1 MRRVKSRGHGPWLI
15 DMAKYGDHP
24 PLPQRLEALLMED
37 VHTVF
42 IKADCPPRVKR
53 GTIGQLKLVEVEGA
67 DDGQWDTLRME
78 SLQEELV
85 GMIDEHRHRSDCF
98 LEIDRKGCQVLQ
110 LGDLRISCAW
120 PPFADAREITIVRPV
135 AKLSL
140 GEYELDQRLIDRLA
154 DHHRG
159 VFICGRPGSGKTTL
173 AQAIA
178 EYLDTEIGAMVKT
191 MEAPRD
197 LQLADRITQYAP
209 LEGDL
214 EKTAEIIF
222 LVRPDFVI
230 FDEVRRARDFEIFA
244 DVRLAGVGLLGVTH
258 ANSALEAIQRLI
270 GKVELGLVS
279 QVLDTIIHVEAGKI
293 EQVMELR
300 MTVKPPTG
308 MQEELARPVIEVVE
322 FPSGKITHEMFAF
335 GSEIAVV
342 PVEGRETGGALSPLK
357 TLARDQLVQI
367 IRQWVGVECQ
377 VQFKGESSATIY
389 APQNMIPT
397 LIGKGGENVRQ
408 LQDEL
413 GGMHLNI
420 ESFDEMPESLGA
432 SSNPN
437 WRETS
442 DRRSRDGKAWE
453 QNGRGNNPRKS
464 KGKKNRR

>member
-1 MRRVKSRGHGPWLI
+1 M
-15 DMAKYGDHP
+15 D
-24 PLPQRLEALLMED
+24 D

-42 IKADCPPRVKR
+42 LKADCPARVKR
-53 GTIGQLKLVEVEGA
+53 GDIGSLRLVEVDE
-67 DDGQWDTLRME
+67 DTTQWDTLRLE
-78 SLQEELV
+78 QLEEDVVALV
-85 GMIDEHRHRSDCF
+85 EEHRYRSDCF
-98 LEIDRKGCQVLQ
+98 LEIDRKGCRVVQ
-110 LGDLRISCAW
+110 LGDLRITSAW
-120 PPFADAREITIVRPV
+120 PPFSDAREITVVRPV

-140 GEYELDQRLIDRLA
+140 GDYDLDERLVERLRN
-154 DHHRG
+154 HHRG

-178 EYLDTEIGAMVKT
+178 EYLDTDVGALVKT

-279 QVLDTIIHVEAGKI
+279 QVLDTILHVESGKI
-293 EQVMELR
+293 QQVLELR
-300 MTVKPPTG
+300 MTVKAPTG

-322 FPSGKITHEMFAF
+322 FPSGKLTHEMFAF

-342 PVEGRETGGALSPLK
+342 PLEGRSTNDLSPVK
-357 TLARDQLVQI
+357 AMAKDHI
-367 IRQWVGVECQ
+367 ISTVRQWVGVECQ
-377 VQFKGESSATIY
+377 VRFTSNASAVIY
-389 APQNMIPT
+389 APSNMIST
-397 LIGKGGENVRQ
+397 LVGRGGESVKQ
-408 LQDEL
+408 LQNEL
-413 GGMHLNI
+413 GGLRLSI
-420 ESFDEMPESLGA
+420 ESFEDMPEGMEQ
-432 SSNPN
+432 PN
-437 WRETS
+437 RFWNDKQR
-442 DRRSRDGKAWE
+442 G
-453 QNGRGNNPRKS
+453 NGRDHQRKRR
-464 KGKKNRR
+464 GQNKKKSRR

>member
-1 MRRVKSRGHGPWLI
+1 M
-15 DMAKYGDHP
+15 D
-24 PLPQRLEALLMED
+24 D

-42 IKADCPPRVKR
+42 LKADCPPRVKR
-53 GTIGQLKLVEVEGA
+53 GAIGSLKLVELE
-67 DDGQWDTLRME
+67 QSTTSWDTLQIE
-78 SLQEELV
+78 QAEEDLMAIV
-85 GMIDEHRHRSDCF
+85 EEHRHRSDCF
-98 LEIDRKGCQVLQ
+98 LEIDRKGCRVLQ
-110 LGDLRISCAW
+110 LGDLRITSAW
-120 PPFADAREITIVRPV
+120 PPFSDAREITIVRPV

-140 GEYELDQRLIDRLA
+140 GDYDLDERLIERLRN
-154 DHHRG
+154 HHRG

-178 EYLDTEIGAMVKT
+178 EYLDTDVGAMVKT

-279 QVLDTIIHVEAGKI
+279 QVLDTILHVESGKI
-293 EQVMELR
+293 QQVLELR

-322 FPSGKITHEMFAF
+322 FPSGKLTHEMFAF

-342 PVEGRETGGALSPLK
+342 PLEGRTSTDLSPIK
-357 TLARDQLVQI
+357 SMAKQRIVETV
-367 IRQWVGVECQ
+367 RQWVGVDCQ
-377 VQFKGESSATIY
+377 VRFSSESSAVIY
-389 APQNMIPT
+389 APANMIST
-397 LIGKGGENVRQ
+397 LVGRGGENVKQ
-408 LQDEL
+408 LQNEL
-413 GGMHLNI
+413 GGMRLSI
-420 ESFDEMPESLGA
+420 ESFNDMPEGMEQ
-432 SSNPN
+432 PN
-437 WRETS
+437 SFWQ
-442 DRRSRDGKAWE
+442 DKRRKGNAWE
-453 QNGRGNNPRKS
+453 NPRR
-464 KGKKNRR
+464 KGKSARRQQRKK

>member
-1 MRRVKSRGHGPWLI
+1 
-15 DMAKYGDHP
+15 MAKYGDHP
-24 PLPQRLEALLMED
+24 PLPQRLEELLMED

-53 GTIGQLKLVEVEGA
+53 GSIGQLRLVDVEEA

-85 GMIDEHRHRSDCF
+85 GLVDEHRHRSDCF
-98 LEIDRKGCQVLQ
+98 LEIDRKGCQVIQ

-140 GEYELDQRLIDRLA
+140 GDYELDQRLIDRLA

-178 EYLDTEIGAMVKT
+178 EYLDTDVGAMVKT

-279 QVLDTIIHVEAGKI
+279 QVLDTIIHVEAGQI

-342 PVEGRETGGALSPLK
+342 PVEGRTQGTLSPMK
-357 TLARDQLVQI
+357 TLARDQLVHI
-367 IRQWVGVECQ
+367 IQQWVGVQCQ
-377 VQFKGESSATIY
+377 VQFKGEGSATIY
-389 APQNMIPT
+389 APQNMIST

-413 GGMHLNI
+413 GGMQLNI

-432 SSNPN
+432 PVNPH
-437 WRETS
+437 WRDVS
-442 DRRSRDGKAWE
+442 DRRSKGSRAWE
-453 QNGRGNNPRKS
+453 HNARGTKPRKN

>member
-1 MRRVKSRGHGPWLI
+1 
-15 DMAKYGDHP
+15 MATFSSHP
-24 PLPQRLEALLMED
+24 DLPEILENLLEDD
-37 VHTVF
+37 VHTLF
-42 IKADCPPRVKR
+42 LKADCPPRTKA
-53 GTIGQLKLVEVEGA
+53 GGIGDLRLADVEGA
-67 DDGQWDTLRME
+67 DDGGWDTLRLE
-78 SLQEELV
+78 SLQEEILNLV
-85 GMIDEHRHRSDCF
+85 EENRDRSDCF
-98 LEIDRKGCQVLQ
+98 LEIDRKGCQVIQ

-140 GEYELDQRLIDRLA
+140 DDYEIDPKLISRLS

-178 EYLDTEIGAMVKT
+178 EYLDEGVGAMVKT

-197 LQLADRITQYAP
+197 LQLANRITQYAP

-244 DVRLAGVGLLGVTH
+244 DVRLTGVGLLGVTH

-279 QVLDTIIHVEAGKI
+279 QVLDTILHVEAGQI
-293 EQVMELR
+293 QQVLELR
-300 MTVKPPTG
+300 MTVKPPSG

-342 PVEGRETGGALSPLK
+342 PVDGINSSTGISPVAA
-357 TLARDQLVQI
+357 LARDQLVRK
-367 IRQWVGVECQ
+367 IRDWVGVQCG
-377 VQFKGESSATIY
+377 VKITGSNSAEIY
-389 APQNMIPT
+389 APKGMVAT
-397 LIGKGGENVRQ
+397 LIGKGGENIKD
-408 LQDEL
+408 LQEEL
-413 GGMHLNI
+413 GGMKLSVQ
-420 ESFDEMPESLGA
+420 SFAEMPPDVHVPVEDHYETLERRARES
-432 SSNPN
+432 
-437 WRETS
+437 R
-442 DRRSRDGKAWE
+442 AWE
-453 QNGRGNNPRKS
+453 YSKKGRKS
-464 KGKKNRR
+464 KKRRR

>member
-1 MRRVKSRGHGPWLI
+1 
-15 DMAKYGDHP
+15 MAKFGDHP
-24 PLPQRLEALLMED
+24 PLPQRLEELLQED

-53 GTIGQLKLVEVEGA
+53 GSIGQLRLVDVEEA

-85 GMIDEHRHRSDCF
+85 GLVDEHRHRSDCF
-98 LEIDRKGCQVLQ
+98 LEIDRKGCQVIQ

-140 GEYELDQRLIDRLA
+140 GDYELDQRLIDRLA

-178 EYLDTEIGAMVKT
+178 EYLDTEVGAMVKT

-230 FDEVRRARDFEIFA
+230 FDEVRRARDFEIFS

-279 QVLDTIIHVEAGKI
+279 QVLDTIIHVEAGQI

-342 PVEGRETGGALSPLK
+342 PVEGRTQGALSPMK
-357 TLARDQLVQI
+357 TLARDQLVHI
-367 IRQWVGVECQ
+367 IQQWVGVQCQ
-377 VQFKGESSATIY
+377 VQFKGEGSATIY
-389 APQNMIPT
+389 APQNMIST

-413 GGMHLNI
+413 GGMQLNI

-432 SSNPN
+432 PANPH
-437 WRETS
+437 WRDVS
-442 DRRSRDGKAWE
+442 DRRSKGSRAWE
-453 QNGRGNNPRKS
+453 HNARGTKPRKN

>member
-1 MRRVKSRGHGPWLI
+1 
-15 DMAKYGDHP
+15 MATHGDHP
-24 PLPQRLEALLMED
+24 ALPDHLESLLMDD

-42 IKADCPPRVKR
+42 LKADCPPRVKR
-53 GTIGQLKLVEVEGA
+53 GAIGSLKLVELE
-67 DDGQWDTLRME
+67 QSTTSWDTLQIE
-78 SLQEELV
+78 QAEEDLMAIV
-85 GMIDEHRHRSDCF
+85 EEHRHRSDCF
-98 LEIDRKGCQVLQ
+98 LEIDRKGCRVLQ
-110 LGDLRISCAW
+110 LGDLRITSAW
-120 PPFADAREITIVRPV
+120 PPFSDAREITIVRPV

-140 GEYELDQRLIDRLA
+140 GDYDLDERLIERLRN
-154 DHHRG
+154 HHRG

-178 EYLDTEIGAMVKT
+178 EYLDTDVGAMVKT

-279 QVLDTIIHVEAGKI
+279 QVLDTILHVESGKI
-293 EQVMELR
+293 QQVLELR

-322 FPSGKITHEMFAF
+322 FPSGKLTHEMFAF

-342 PVEGRETGGALSPLK
+342 PLEGRTSTDLSPIK
-357 TLARDQLVQI
+357 SMAKQRIVETV
-367 IRQWVGVECQ
+367 RQWVGVDCQ
-377 VQFKGESSATIY
+377 VRFSSESSAVIY
-389 APQNMIPT
+389 APANMIST
-397 LIGKGGENVRQ
+397 LVGRGGENVKQ
-408 LQDEL
+408 LQNEL
-413 GGMHLNI
+413 GGMRLSI
-420 ESFDEMPESLGA
+420 ESFNDMPEGMEQ
-432 SSNPN
+432 PN
-437 WRETS
+437 SFWQ
-442 DRRSRDGKAWE
+442 DKRRKGNAWE
-453 QNGRGNNPRKS
+453 NPRR
-464 KGKKNRR
+464 KGKSARRQQRKK

>member
-1 MRRVKSRGHGPWLI
+1 
-15 DMAKYGDHP
+15 MAKHGDHP
-24 PLPQRLEALLMED
+24 ELPSLIEVLLMED

-42 IKADCPPRVKR
+42 LKADCPPRVKR
-53 GTIGQLKLVEVEGA
+53 GKIGELKLVETED
-67 DDGQWDTLRME
+67 DDGKWDNLRLE

-85 GMIDEHRHRSDCF
+85 DLANENKHRSDCF
-98 LEIDRKGCQVLQ
+98 LEIDRQGCQVIQ
-110 LGDLRISCAW
+110 LGDLRIACAW

-140 GEYELDQRLIDRLA
+140 SDYELDKRLIERLSN
-154 DHHRG
+154 HHRG
-159 VFICGRPGSGKTTL
+159 IFICGRPGSGKTTL

-178 EYLDTEIGAMVKT
+178 EYLDEDLGTMVKT

-279 QVLDTIIHVEAGKI
+279 QVLDTILHVESGKI
-293 EQVMELR
+293 QQVLELR

-342 PVEGRETGGALSPLK
+342 PVEGVKQNISPIRALAKDALTRTIRE
-357 TLARDQLVQI
+357 
-367 IRQWVGVECQ
+367 WVGVESQ
-377 VQFKGESSATIY
+377 VHFTSDSAANIY
-389 APQNMIPT
+389 VSDNMIST
-397 LIGKGGENVRQ
+397 IVGKGGSNIRQ
-408 LQDEL
+408 IQDEL
-413 GGMHLNI
+413 GGISL
-420 ESFDEMPESLGA
+420 SVKTFDEMPESLERP
-432 SSNPN
+432 NPY
-437 WRETS
+437 WEDVQ
-442 DRRSRDGKAWE
+442 DRRSRASRAWE
-453 QNGRGNNPRKS
+453 HSGKSQRRKARKGRR
-464 KGKKNRR
+464 

>member
-1 MRRVKSRGHGPWLI
+1 MATFSSHPDLPEILENLI
-15 DMAKYGDHP
+15 ED
-24 PLPQRLEALLMED
+24 D
-37 VHTVF
+37 VHTLF
-42 IKADCPPRVKR
+42 LKADCPPRTKA
-53 GTIGQLKLVEVEGA
+53 GGIGNLRLADVEGA
-67 DDGQWDTLRME
+67 DDGSWDTLRLE
-78 SLQEELV
+78 SLQEEILNLV
-85 GMIDEHRHRSDCF
+85 EENRDRSDCF
-98 LEIDRKGCQVLQ
+98 LEIDRKGCQVIQ

-140 GEYELDQRLIDRLA
+140 SDYEIDPKLISRLS

-178 EYLDTEIGAMVKT
+178 EYLDEDVGAMVKT

-197 LQLADRITQYAP
+197 LQLANRITQYAP

-279 QVLDTIIHVEAGKI
+279 QVLDTILHVEAGQI
-293 EQVMELR
+293 QQVLELR

-342 PVEGRETGGALSPLK
+342 PVDGVSSGKGISPVAA
-357 TLARDQLVQI
+357 LARDQLVEK
-367 IRQWVGVECQ
+367 IRQWVGVQCG
-377 VQFKGESSATIY
+377 VKITGTNSAEIY
-389 APQNMIPT
+389 APKGMVAT
-397 LIGKGGENVRQ
+397 LIGKGGENIRD

-413 GGMHLNI
+413 GGMKLSVA
-420 ESFDEMPESLGA
+420 SFSEMPNDVHVANEDPYETLERRAKES
-432 SSNPN
+432 
-437 WRETS
+437 
-442 DRRSRDGKAWE
+442 KAWE
-453 QNGRGNNPRKS
+453 HSKKGRKS
-464 KGKKNRR
+464 KKRRR

>member
-1 MRRVKSRGHGPWLI
+1 
-15 DMAKYGDHP
+15 MAKHGDHP
-24 PLPQRLEALLMED
+24 ELPSLIEALLMED

-42 IKADCPPRVKR
+42 LKADCPPRVKR
-53 GTIGQLKLVEVEGA
+53 GKIGELKLVETED
-67 DDGQWDTLRME
+67 DDGKWDNLRLE

-85 GMIDEHRHRSDCF
+85 DLANENKHRSDCF
-98 LEIDRKGCQVLQ
+98 LEIDRQGCQVIQ
-110 LGDLRISCAW
+110 LGDLRIACAW

-140 GEYELDQRLIDRLA
+140 SDYELDKRLIERLSN
-154 DHHRG
+154 HHRG
-159 VFICGRPGSGKTTL
+159 IFICGRPGSGKTTL

-178 EYLDTEIGAMVKT
+178 EYLDEDLGTMVKT

-279 QVLDTIIHVEAGKI
+279 QVLDTILHVESGKI
-293 EQVMELR
+293 QQVLELR

-342 PVEGRETGGALSPLK
+342 PVEGVKQNISPIRALAKDALTRTIRE
-357 TLARDQLVQI
+357 
-367 IRQWVGVECQ
+367 WVGVESQ
-377 VQFKGESSATIY
+377 VHFTSDSAANIYVSDNMVSTIV
-389 APQNMIPT
+389 
-397 LIGKGGENVRQ
+397 GKGGSNIRQ
-408 LQDEL
+408 IQDEL
-413 GGMHLNI
+413 GGISL
-420 ESFDEMPESLGA
+420 SVKTFDEMPESLERP
-432 SSNPN
+432 NPY
-437 WRETS
+437 WEDVQ
-442 DRRSRDGKAWE
+442 DRRSRASRAWE
-453 QNGRGNNPRKS
+453 HSGKSQRRKARKGRR
-464 KGKKNRR
+464 

>member
-1 MRRVKSRGHGPWLI
+1 
-15 DMAKYGDHP
+15 
-24 PLPQRLEALLMED
+24 MED

-42 IKADCPPRVKR
+42 LKADCPPRVKR
-53 GTIGQLKLVEVEGA
+53 GAIGSLRLVEVEESTTT
-67 DDGQWDTLRME
+67 WDTLQLE
-78 SLQEELV
+78 QAEEDLMAIV
-85 GMIDEHRHRSDCF
+85 EEHRHRSDCF
-98 LEIDRKGCQVLQ
+98 LEIDRKGCRVLQ
-110 LGDLRISCAW
+110 LGDLRITSAW
-120 PPFADAREITIVRPV
+120 PPFSDAREITIVRPV

-140 GEYELDQRLIDRLA
+140 GDYDLDERLIERLRN
-154 DHHRG
+154 HHRG

-178 EYLDTEIGAMVKT
+178 EYLDTDVGALVKT

-197 LQLADRITQYAP
+197 LQLATRITQYAP

-279 QVLDTIIHVEAGKI
+279 QVLDTILHVESGKI
-293 EQVMELR
+293 QQVLELR

-322 FPSGKITHEMFAF
+322 FPSGKLTHEMFAF

-342 PVEGRETGGALSPLK
+342 PLEGRTSADLSPIK
-357 TLARDQLVQI
+357 AMAKERIVETV
-367 IRQWVGVECQ
+367 RQWVGVDCQ
-377 VQFKGESSATIY
+377 VRFSSDSSAVIY
-389 APQNMIPT
+389 APANMIST
-397 LIGKGGENVRQ
+397 LVGRGGENVKQ
-408 LQDEL
+408 LQNEL
-413 GGMHLNI
+413 GGMRLSI
-420 ESFDEMPESLGA
+420 ESFNDMPEGMEQ
-432 SSNPN
+432 PN
-437 WRETS
+437 AFWQ
-442 DRRSRDGKAWE
+442 DKRRKGNAWE
-453 QNGRGNNPRKS
+453 NPRR
-464 KGKKNRR
+464 KGKSARRQQRKR

>member
-1 MRRVKSRGHGPWLI
+1 
-15 DMAKYGDHP
+15 MAKHGDHP
-24 PLPQRLEALLMED
+24 ELPSLIEVLLMED

-42 IKADCPPRVKR
+42 LKADCPPRVKR
-53 GTIGQLKLVEVEGA
+53 GKIGELKLVETED
-67 DDGQWDTLRME
+67 DDGKWDNLRLE

-85 GMIDEHRHRSDCF
+85 DLANENKHRSDCF
-98 LEIDRKGCQVLQ
+98 LEIDRQGCQVIQ
-110 LGDLRISCAW
+110 LGDLRIACTW

-140 GEYELDQRLIDRLA
+140 SDYELDKRLIERLSN
-154 DHHRG
+154 HHRG
-159 VFICGRPGSGKTTL
+159 IFICGRPGSGKTTL

-178 EYLDTEIGAMVKT
+178 EYLDEDLGTMVKT

-279 QVLDTIIHVEAGKI
+279 QVLDTILHVESGKI
-293 EQVMELR
+293 QQVLELR

-342 PVEGRETGGALSPLK
+342 PVEGVKQNISPIRALAKDALTRTIRE
-357 TLARDQLVQI
+357 
-367 IRQWVGVECQ
+367 WVGVESQ
-377 VQFKGESSATIY
+377 VHFTSDSAANIY
-389 APQNMIPT
+389 VSDNMIST
-397 LIGKGGENVRQ
+397 IVGKGGSNIRQ
-408 LQDEL
+408 IQDEL
-413 GGMHLNI
+413 GGISL
-420 ESFDEMPESLGA
+420 SVKTFDEMPESLERP
-432 SSNPN
+432 NPY
-437 WRETS
+437 WEDVQ
-442 DRRSRDGKAWE
+442 DRRSRASRAWE
-453 QNGRGNNPRKS
+453 HSGKSQRRKARKGRR
-464 KGKKNRR
+464 

>member
-1 MRRVKSRGHGPWLI
+1 
-15 DMAKYGDHP
+15 MAKYGDHP
-24 PLPQRLEALLMED
+24 TLPKRLEDLLLDD

-53 GTIGQLKLVEVEGA
+53 GSIGQLKLVEIEDA
-67 DDGQWDTLRME
+67 DDGNWDTLRME

-85 GMIDEHRHRSDCF
+85 DLVEQNRGRSDCF
-98 LEIDRKGCQVLQ
+98 LEIDRKGCQVIQ

-140 GEYELDQRLIDRLA
+140 DEYELDQRLIDRLA

-178 EYLDTEIGAMVKT
+178 EYLDTDVGAMVKT

-279 QVLDTIIHVEAGKI
+279 QVLDTIIHVEAGQI

-342 PVEGRETGGALSPLK
+342 PVEGRKVGALSPMK
-357 TLARDQLVQI
+357 PLARDQLVHI
-367 IRQWVGVECQ
+367 IQQWVGVECR
-377 VQFKGESSATIY
+377 VQCKGESSATVY
-389 APQNMIPT
+389 APQNMIST

-413 GGMHLNI
+413 GGMQLNI
-420 ESFDEMPESLGA
+420 ESFEDMPESMGA
-432 SSNPN
+432 PSNPH
-437 WRETS
+437 WRDVS
-442 DRRSRDGKAWE
+442 DRRSKGSRAWE
-453 QNGRGNNPRKS
+453 HNARGTKPRKN
-464 KGKKNRR
+464 KAKKNRR

>member
-1 MRRVKSRGHGPWLI
+1 
-15 DMAKYGDHP
+15 
-24 PLPQRLEALLMED
+24 MED

-42 IKADCPPRVKR
+42 LKADCPPRVKR
-53 GTIGQLKLVEVEGA
+53 GAIGSLRLVEVEESTTT
-67 DDGQWDTLRME
+67 WDTLQLE
-78 SLQEELV
+78 QAEEDLMAIV
-85 GMIDEHRHRSDCF
+85 EEHRHRSDCF
-98 LEIDRKGCQVLQ
+98 LEIDRKGCRVLQ
-110 LGDLRISCAW
+110 LGDLRITSAW
-120 PPFADAREITIVRPV
+120 PPFSDAREITIVRPV

-140 GEYELDQRLIDRLA
+140 GDYDLDERLIERLRN
-154 DHHRG
+154 HHRG

-178 EYLDTEIGAMVKT
+178 EYLDTDVGALVKT

-197 LQLADRITQYAP
+197 LQLASRITQYAP

-279 QVLDTIIHVEAGKI
+279 QVLDTILHVESGKI
-293 EQVMELR
+293 QQVLELR

-322 FPSGKITHEMFAF
+322 FPSGKLTHEMFAF

-342 PVEGRETGGALSPLK
+342 PLEGRTSADLSPIK
-357 TLARDQLVQI
+357 AMAKERIVETV
-367 IRQWVGVECQ
+367 RQWVGVDCQ
-377 VQFKGESSATIY
+377 VRFSSDSSAVIY
-389 APQNMIPT
+389 APANMIST
-397 LIGKGGENVRQ
+397 LVGRGGENVKQ
-408 LQDEL
+408 LQNEL
-413 GGMHLNI
+413 GGMRLSI
-420 ESFDEMPESLGA
+420 ESFNDMPEGMEQ
-432 SSNPN
+432 PN
-437 WRETS
+437 AFWQ
-442 DRRSRDGKAWE
+442 DKRRKGNAWE
-453 QNGRGNNPRKS
+453 NPRR
-464 KGKKNRR
+464 KGKSARRQQRKR

>member
-1 MRRVKSRGHGPWLI
+1 
-15 DMAKYGDHP
+15 MAKYGDHP
-24 PLPQRLEALLMED
+24 PLPQRLEELLMED

-53 GTIGQLKLVEVEGA
+53 GSIGQLRLVDVEEA

-85 GMIDEHRHRSDCF
+85 GLVDEHRHRSDCF
-98 LEIDRKGCQVLQ
+98 LEIDRKGCQVIQ

-140 GEYELDQRLIDRLA
+140 GDYELDQRLVDRLA

-178 EYLDTEIGAMVKT
+178 EYLDTDVGAMVKT

-209 LEGDL
+209 LDGDL

-279 QVLDTIIHVEAGKI
+279 QVLDTIIHVEAGRI

-342 PVEGRETGGALSPLK
+342 PVEGRTQGALSPMK
-357 TLARDQLVQI
+357 TLARDQLVHI
-367 IRQWVGVECQ
+367 IQQWVGVQCQ
-377 VQFKGESSATIY
+377 VQFKGEGSATIY
-389 APQNMIPT
+389 APQNMIST

-413 GGMHLNI
+413 GGMQLNI

-432 SSNPN
+432 PANPH
-437 WRETS
+437 WRDVS
-442 DRRSRDGKAWE
+442 DRRSKGSRAWE
-453 QNGRGNNPRKS
+453 HNARGTKPRKN

>member
-1 MRRVKSRGHGPWLI
+1 
-15 DMAKYGDHP
+15 MAKYGDHP
-24 PLPQRLEALLMED
+24 TLPTRLEDLLLDD

-53 GTIGQLKLVEVEGA
+53 GSIGQLKLVEIEDA
-67 DDGQWDTLRME
+67 DDGNWDTLRME

-85 GMIDEHRHRSDCF
+85 DLVAQNRGRSDCF
-98 LEIDRKGCQVLQ
+98 LEIDRKGCQVIQ

-140 GEYELDQRLIDRLA
+140 DDYELDQRLIDRLA

-159 VFICGRPGSGKTTL
+159 DFICGRPGSGKTTL

-178 EYLDTEIGAMVKT
+178 EYLDTDVGAMVKT

-279 QVLDTIIHVEAGKI
+279 QVLDTIIHVEAGQI

-342 PVEGRETGGALSPLK
+342 PVEGRKAGALSPMK
-357 TLARDQLVQI
+357 TLARDQLVHI
-367 IRQWVGVECQ
+367 IQQWVGVECS
-377 VQFKGESSATIY
+377 VQFKGESSATVY
-389 APQNMIPT
+389 APQNMIST

-413 GGMHLNI
+413 GGMQLNI
-420 ESFDEMPESLGA
+420 ESFEDMPESMGA
-432 SSNPN
+432 PSNPH
-437 WRETS
+437 WRDVS
-442 DRRSRDGKAWE
+442 DRRSKGGRAWE
-453 QNGRGNNPRKS
+453 HNARGTKPRKN

>member
-1 MRRVKSRGHGPWLI
+1 
-15 DMAKYGDHP
+15 
-24 PLPQRLEALLMED
+24 MED

-42 IKADCPPRVKR
+42 LKADCPPRVKR
-53 GTIGQLKLVEVEGA
+53 GAIGSLRLVEVEESTTT
-67 DDGQWDTLRME
+67 WDTLQLE
-78 SLQEELV
+78 QAEEDLV
-85 GMIDEHRHRSDCF
+85 AIVEENRHRSDCF
-98 LEIDRKGCQVLQ
+98 LEIDRKGCRVLQ
-110 LGDLRISCAW
+110 LGDLRITSAW
-120 PPFADAREITIVRPV
+120 PPFSDAREITIVRPV

-140 GEYELDQRLIDRLA
+140 GDYDLDERLIDRLRN
-154 DHHRG
+154 HHRG

-178 EYLDTEIGAMVKT
+178 EYLDTEVGALVKT

-279 QVLDTIIHVEAGKI
+279 QVLDTILHVESGKI
-293 EQVMELR
+293 QQVLELR

-322 FPSGKITHEMFAF
+322 FPSGKLTHEMFAF

-342 PVEGRETGGALSPLK
+342 PLEGRKSNDLSPIK
-357 TLARDQLVQI
+357 AMAKERIVETV
-367 IRQWVGVECQ
+367 RQWVGVDCQ
-377 VQFKGESSATIY
+377 VRFSSDSSAVIY
-389 APQNMIPT
+389 APANMIST
-397 LIGKGGENVRQ
+397 LVGRGGENVKQ
-408 LQDEL
+408 LQNEL
-413 GGMHLNI
+413 GGMRLSI
-420 ESFDEMPESLGA
+420 ESFKDMPEGMEQ
-432 SSNPN
+432 PN
-437 WRETS
+437 GFWQ
-442 DRRSRDGKAWE
+442 DKRRKGNAWE
-453 QNGRGNNPRKS
+453 NPRR
-464 KGKKNRR
+464 KGKSARRQQRKK

>member
-1 MRRVKSRGHGPWLI
+1 
-15 DMAKYGDHP
+15 MAKHGDHP
-24 PLPQRLEALLMED
+24 ELPSLIEALLMED

-42 IKADCPPRVKR
+42 LKADCPPRVKR
-53 GTIGQLKLVEVEGA
+53 GKIGELKLVEIEKN
-67 DDGQWDTLRME
+67 DGKWDNLRLE

-85 GMIDEHRHRSDCF
+85 DLANENKHRSDCF
-98 LEIDRKGCQVLQ
+98 LEIDRQGCQVIQ
-110 LGDLRISCAW
+110 LGDLRIACAW

-140 GEYELDQRLIDRLA
+140 GDYELDKRLIERLSN
-154 DHHRG
+154 HHRG
-159 VFICGRPGSGKTTL
+159 IFICGRPGSGKTTL

-178 EYLDTEIGAMVKT
+178 EYLDEDLGTMVKT

-279 QVLDTIIHVEAGKI
+279 QVLDTILHVESGKI
-293 EQVMELR
+293 QQVLELR

-342 PVEGRETGGALSPLK
+342 PIEGVKQNISPIRALAKDALTRTIRE
-357 TLARDQLVQI
+357 
-367 IRQWVGVECQ
+367 WVGVESQ
-377 VQFKGESSATIY
+377 VHFTSDSAANIYVSDNMVSTIV
-389 APQNMIPT
+389 
-397 LIGKGGENVRQ
+397 GKGGTNIRQ
-408 LQDEL
+408 IQDEL
-413 GGMHLNI
+413 GGISL
-420 ESFDEMPESLGA
+420 SVKTFDEMPESLERP
-432 SSNPN
+432 NPY
-437 WRETS
+437 WEDVQ
-442 DRRSRDGKAWE
+442 DRRSRASRAWE
-453 QNGRGNNPRKS
+453 NSGKSQRRKARKGRR
-464 KGKKNRR
+464 

>member
-1 MRRVKSRGHGPWLI
+1 
-15 DMAKYGDHP
+15 MATFSSHP
-24 PLPQRLEALLMED
+24 DLPELLENLLEDD
-37 VHTVF
+37 VHTLF
-42 IKADCPPRVKR
+42 LKADCPPRTKA
-53 GTIGQLKLVEVEGA
+53 GGIGNLRLADVEGA
-67 DDGQWDTLRME
+67 DDDGWDTHRLE
-78 SLQEELV
+78 SLQEELLTLV
-85 GMIDEHRHRSDCF
+85 EENRDRSDCF
-98 LEIDRKGCQVLQ
+98 LEIDRKGCQVIQ

-140 GEYELDQRLIDRLA
+140 SDYEIDPKLISRLS

-178 EYLDTEIGAMVKT
+178 EYLDEDVGAMVKT

-197 LQLADRITQYAP
+197 LQLANRITQYAP

-279 QVLDTIIHVEAGKI
+279 QVLDTILHVEAGQI
-293 EQVMELR
+293 QQVLELR
-300 MTVKPPTG
+300 MTVKPPSG

-342 PVEGRETGGALSPLK
+342 PVDGVTSANGISPVAA
-357 TLARDQLVQI
+357 LARDQLVNK
-367 IRQWVGVECQ
+367 IRDWVGVQCG
-377 VQFKGESSATIY
+377 VKITGTNSAEIY
-389 APQNMIPT
+389 APKGVVST
-397 LIGKGGENVRQ
+397 LIGKGGENIRD

-413 GGMHLNI
+413 GGMKLSVS
-420 ESFDEMPESLGA
+420 SFAEMPDDVQVMTEDHYETLERRARES
-432 SSNPN
+432 
-437 WRETS
+437 
-442 DRRSRDGKAWE
+442 KAWE
-453 QNGRGNNPRKS
+453 YSKRGRKS
-464 KGKKNRR
+464 KKRRR

>member
-1 MRRVKSRGHGPWLI
+1 
-15 DMAKYGDHP
+15 MATHGDHP
-24 PLPQRLEALLMED
+24 TLPDHLESLLMDD

-42 IKADCPPRVKR
+42 LKADCPPRVKR
-53 GTIGQLKLVEVEGA
+53 GDIGSLKLVEVEESTIT
-67 DDGQWDTLRME
+67 WDTLQLE
-78 SLQEELV
+78 QAEEDLV
-85 GMIDEHRHRSDCF
+85 AIVEEHRHRSDCF
-98 LEIDRKGCQVLQ
+98 LEIDRKGCRVLQ
-110 LGDLRISCAW
+110 LGDLRITSAW
-120 PPFADAREITIVRPV
+120 PPFSDAREITIVRPV

-140 GEYELDQRLIDRLA
+140 GDYDLDERLIERLRN
-154 DHHRG
+154 HHRG

-178 EYLDTEIGAMVKT
+178 EYLDTDVGALVKT

-279 QVLDTIIHVEAGKI
+279 QVLDTILHVESGKI
-293 EQVMELR
+293 QQVLELR

-322 FPSGKITHEMFAF
+322 FPSGKLTHEMLAF

-342 PVEGRETGGALSPLK
+342 PLEGRKSNDLAPSKAMAKERIVET
-357 TLARDQLVQI
+357 V
-367 IRQWVGVECQ
+367 RQWVGVDCQ
-377 VQFKGESSATIY
+377 VRFSSDSSAVIY
-389 APQNMIPT
+389 APANMIST
-397 LIGKGGENVRQ
+397 LVGRGGENVKQ
-408 LQDEL
+408 LQNEL
-413 GGMHLNI
+413 GGMRLSI
-420 ESFDEMPESLGA
+420 ESFKDMPEGMEQ
-432 SSNPN
+432 PN
-437 WRETS
+437 GFWQEK
-442 DRRSRDGKAWE
+442 RRKGNGWE
-453 QNGRGNNPRKS
+453 NPRR
-464 KGKKNRR
+464 KGKSARRQQRKK

>member
-1 MRRVKSRGHGPWLI
+1 
-15 DMAKYGDHP
+15 MATFSSHP
-24 PLPQRLEALLMED
+24 DLPEILENLLDED
-37 VHTVF
+37 VHTLF
-42 IKADCPPRVKR
+42 LKADCPPRTKA
-53 GTIGQLKLVEVEGA
+53 GGIGDLRLSEVEGA
-67 DDGQWDTLRME
+67 DDGGWDTIRLE
-78 SLQEELV
+78 SLQEEILNLV
-85 GMIDEHRHRSDCF
+85 NENRDRSDCF
-98 LEIDRKGCQVLQ
+98 LEIDRKGCQVIQ

-140 GEYELDQRLIDRLA
+140 GEYDLDPKLISRLS

-178 EYLDTEIGAMVKT
+178 EYLDEDVGAMVKT

-197 LQLADRITQYAP
+197 LQLANRITQYAP

-279 QVLDTIIHVEAGKI
+279 QVLDTILHVESGKI
-293 EQVMELR
+293 QQVLELK
-300 MTVKPPTG
+300 MTVKPPSG

-322 FPSGKITHEMFAF
+322 FPSGKVTHEMFAF

-342 PVEGRETGGALSPLK
+342 PVSGVNTASGPTPIAA
-357 TLARDQLVQI
+357 LARDQLVKK
-367 IRQWVGVECQ
+367 IRDWVGVQCA
-377 VQFKGESSATIY
+377 VKITGTNSAEIY
-389 APQNMIPT
+389 APKGMVAT
-397 LIGKGGENVRQ
+397 LIGKGGENIRD
-408 LQDEL
+408 LQEEL
-413 GGMHLNI
+413 GGMKLSVS
-420 ESFDEMPESLGA
+420 SFSEMPNDVKFTPEERYETLELRAKESQ
-432 SSNPN
+432 
-437 WRETS
+437 
-442 DRRSRDGKAWE
+442 AWE
-453 QNGRGNNPRKS
+453 YSKKGRKS
-464 KGKKNRR
+464 RKRRR

>member
-1 MRRVKSRGHGPWLI
+1 
-15 DMAKYGDHP
+15 MAKYGDHP
-24 PLPQRLEALLMED
+24 ALPQRLEDLLMED

-53 GTIGQLKLVEVEGA
+53 GSIGQLRLVDVEGA
-67 DDGQWDTLRME
+67 DDGKWDTLRME

-85 GMIDEHRHRSDCF
+85 GLVDENRHRSDCF
-98 LEIDRKGCQVLQ
+98 LEIDRKGCQVIQ

-140 GEYELDQRLIDRLA
+140 GDYELDQRLIDRLA

-178 EYLDTEIGAMVKT
+178 EYLDTDVGAMVKT

-270 GKVELGLVS
+270 CKVELGLVS
-279 QVLDTIIHVEAGKI
+279 QVLDTIIHVEAGRI

-342 PVEGRETGGALSPLK
+342 PVEGRKQGALSPMK
-357 TLARDQLVQI
+357 TLARDQLVHI
-367 IRQWVGVECQ
+367 IQQWVGVQCQ

-389 APQNMIPT
+389 APQNMIST

-413 GGMHLNI
+413 GGMQLNI
-420 ESFDEMPESLGA
+420 ESFDEMPASMGA
-432 SSNPN
+432 PSNPH
-437 WRETS
+437 WRDVS
-442 DRRSRDGKAWE
+442 DRRSRGGRAWE
-453 QNGRGNNPRKS
+453 HNARGTKPRKN
-464 KGKKNRR
+464 KGKKNRK

>member
-1 MRRVKSRGHGPWLI
+1 
-15 DMAKYGDHP
+15 MAKFGDHP
-24 PLPQRLEALLMED
+24 PLPQPIEDLLMD
-37 VHTVF
+37 LVHTVF
-42 IKADCPPRVKR
+42 LKADCPPRVKQ
-53 GTIGQLKLVEVEGA
+53 GSIGDLKLIEVESE
-67 DDGQWDTLRME
+67 QNWDTLRME
-78 SLQEELV
+78 ALQEELGDLV
-85 GMIDEHRHRSDCF
+85 EENRHRSDCF
-98 LEIDRKGCQVLQ
+98 LEIDRKGCKVIQ
-110 LGDLRISCAW
+110 LGDLRIACAW

-140 GEYELDQRLIDRLA
+140 DHYELDERLIERLA

-178 EYLDTEIGAMVKT
+178 EYLDTTIGAMVKT

-279 QVLDTIIHVEAGKI
+279 QVLDTIIHVEAGQI
-293 EQVMELR
+293 QQVLELR

-342 PVEGRETGGALSPLK
+342 PVEGRTTTSVSPLK
-357 TLARDQLVQI
+357 LLARDQLVHI
-367 IRQWVGVECQ
+367 IQQWVGVQCQ

-389 APQNMIPT
+389 APQNMIST

-408 LQDEL
+408 LQEEL

-420 ESFDEMPESLGA
+420 ESFEDMPEGLRAPEKGH
-432 SSNPN
+432 
-437 WRETS
+437 WEDES
-442 DRRSRDGKAWE
+442 DRRSKGSRSWE
-453 QNGRGNNPRKS
+453 DQGRGSKPR
-464 KGKKNRR
+464 KGKKSRR

>member
-1 MRRVKSRGHGPWLI
+1 
-15 DMAKYGDHP
+15 MATFSSHP
-24 PLPQRLEALLMED
+24 DLPEILENLLESD
-37 VHTVF
+37 VHTLF
-42 IKADCPPRVKR
+42 LKADCPPRTKA
-53 GTIGQLKLVEVEGA
+53 GGIGNLRLADVEGA
-67 DDGQWDTLRME
+67 DDGEWDTIRME
-78 SLQEELV
+78 SLQEEIV
-85 GMIDEHRHRSDCF
+85 GLIDEHRDRSDCF
-98 LEIDRKGCQVLQ
+98 LEIDRKGCQVIQ

-135 AKLSL
+135 AKLSIGDYDIDPQL
-140 GEYELDQRLIDRLA
+140 ISRLS

-178 EYLDTEIGAMVKT
+178 EYLDEDVGAMVKT

-197 LQLADRITQYAP
+197 LQLANRITQYAP

-279 QVLDTIIHVEAGKI
+279 QVLDTILHVEAGQI
-293 EQVMELR
+293 QQVLELR
-300 MTVKPPTG
+300 MTVKAPSG

-342 PVEGRETGGALSPLK
+342 PVDGTSSSNGITPIAA
-357 TLARDQLVQI
+357 LARDQLVHK
-367 IRQWVGVECQ
+367 IRQWVGVQCG
-377 VQFKGESSATIY
+377 VKITGSNSAEIY
-389 APQNMIPT
+389 APKGMVST
-397 LIGKGGENVRQ
+397 LIGKGGENIRS
-408 LQDEL
+408 LQNEL
-413 GGMHLNI
+413 GGLRLSVS
-420 ESFDEMPESLGA
+420 SFSEMPDDVKVMSED
-432 SSNPN
+432 PY
-437 WRETS
+437 EVQ
-442 DRRSRDGKAWE
+442 DRRSRDSKSWEHSGK
-453 QNGRGNNPRKS
+453 GGRKS
-464 KGKKNRR
+464 KGRRR

>member
-1 MRRVKSRGHGPWLI
+1 
-15 DMAKYGDHP
+15 MATFSSHP
-24 PLPQRLEALLMED
+24 DLPEILENLLEDD
-37 VHTVF
+37 VHTLF
-42 IKADCPPRVKR
+42 LKADCPPRTKA
-53 GTIGQLKLVEVEGA
+53 GGIGDLRLADVEGA
-67 DDGQWDTLRME
+67 DDGGWDTLRLE
-78 SLQEELV
+78 SLQEEILNLV
-85 GMIDEHRHRSDCF
+85 EENRDRSDCF
-98 LEIDRKGCQVLQ
+98 LEIDRKGCQVIQ

-140 GEYELDQRLIDRLA
+140 DDYEIDPKLISRLS

-178 EYLDTEIGAMVKT
+178 EYLDEGVGAMVKT

-197 LQLADRITQYAP
+197 LQLANRITQYAP
-209 LEGDL
+209 LQGDL

-279 QVLDTIIHVEAGKI
+279 QVLDTILHVEAGQI
-293 EQVMELR
+293 QQVLELR
-300 MTVKPPTG
+300 MTVKPPSG

-342 PVEGRETGGALSPLK
+342 PVDGINSSTGISPVAA
-357 TLARDQLVQI
+357 LARDQLVRK
-367 IRQWVGVECQ
+367 IRDWVGVQCG
-377 VQFKGESSATIY
+377 VKITGSNSAEIY
-389 APQNMIPT
+389 APKGMVAT
-397 LIGKGGENVRQ
+397 LIGKGGENIKD
-408 LQDEL
+408 LQEEL
-413 GGMHLNI
+413 GGMKLSVQ
-420 ESFDEMPESLGA
+420 SFAEMPPDVHVPVEDHYETLERRARES
-432 SSNPN
+432 
-437 WRETS
+437 R
-442 DRRSRDGKAWE
+442 AWE
-453 QNGRGNNPRKS
+453 YSKKGRKS
-464 KGKKNRR
+464 KKRRR

>member
-1 MRRVKSRGHGPWLI
+1 
-15 DMAKYGDHP
+15 MAKHGDHP
-24 PLPQRLEALLMED
+24 DLPEVIEQLLMDD

-42 IKADCPPRVKR
+42 LKADCPPRVKR
-53 GTIGQLKLVEVEGA
+53 GTIGDLKLVEVEEHN
-67 DDGQWDTLRME
+67 DGNWDTLRVE

-85 GMIDEHRHRSDCF
+85 NLAETNNHRSDCF
-98 LEIDRKGCQVLQ
+98 LEIDRKGCQVVQ
-110 LGDLRISCAW
+110 LGDLRIACAW

-135 AKLSL
+135 AKLQISD
-140 GEYELDQRLIDRLA
+140 YQLDPRLIERLSN
-154 DHHRG
+154 HHRG

-178 EYLDTEIGAMVKT
+178 EYLDNDLGTMVKT
-191 MEAPRD
+191 MESPRD
-197 LQLADRITQYAP
+197 LQLASRITQYAP

-279 QVLDTIIHVEAGKI
+279 QVLDTILHVEAGKI
-293 EQVMELR
+293 QQVLELR
-300 MTVKPPTG
+300 MTVKAPTG

-342 PVEGRETGGALSPLK
+342 PVDASSGGLSPVK
-357 TLARDQLVQI
+357 SLARSALIQK
-367 IRQWVGVECQ
+367 IREWIGVESQ
-377 VQFKGESSATIY
+377 IQFLNDSSANIY
-389 APQNMIPT
+389 VPSNMIST
-397 LIGKGGENVRQ
+397 LVGRGGENIRQ
-408 LQDEL
+408 LQDDL
-413 GGMHLNI
+413 GGIALSVKSL
-420 ESFDEMPESLGA
+420 EEMPEGME
-432 SSNPN
+432 NPRN
-437 WRETS
+437 PYWF
-442 DRRSRDGKAWE
+442 DQQDKRSKAGRAWE
-453 QNGRGNNPRKS
+453 HQSRNS
-464 KGKKNRR
+464 KGKSRRGRKGRR

>member
-1 MRRVKSRGHGPWLI
+1 
-15 DMAKYGDHP
+15 MAKHGDHP
-24 PLPQRLEALLMED
+24 DLPALIEGLLMDD

-42 IKADCPPRVKR
+42 LKADCPPRVKR
-53 GTIGQLKLVEVEGA
+53 GTIGELKLVEVEEN
-67 DDGQWDTLRME
+67 DGQWDTLRME
-78 SLQEELV
+78 ALQEELV
-85 GMIDEHRHRSDCF
+85 ELAEQNKHRSDCF
-98 LEIDRKGCQVLQ
+98 LEIDRKGCQVVQ
-110 LGDLRISCAW
+110 LGDLRIACAW

-140 GEYELDQRLIDRLA
+140 GDYDLDERLIERLSN
-154 DHHRG
+154 HHRG

-178 EYLDTEIGAMVKT
+178 EYLDNDLGTMVKT
-191 MEAPRD
+191 MESPRD
-197 LQLADRITQYAP
+197 LQLVDRITQYAP

-279 QVLDTIIHVEAGKI
+279 QVLDTILHVESGKI
-293 EQVMELR
+293 QQVLELK

-322 FPSGKITHEMFAF
+322 FPSGKTTHEMFAF

-342 PVEGRETGGALSPLK
+342 PVDGIKHKISPIRALAKTALVRTIRE
-357 TLARDQLVQI
+357 
-367 IRQWVGVECQ
+367 WVGVDSQ
-377 VQFKGESSATIY
+377 VHFLSDTNANVY
-389 APQNMIPT
+389 VPANMVST
-397 LIGKGGENVRQ
+397 LVGKGGANIRQ
-408 LQDEL
+408 LQDDL
-413 GGMHLNI
+413 GGISLSVKTF
-420 ESFDEMPESLGA
+420 EEMPENMER
-432 SSNPN
+432 SNPH
-437 WRETS
+437 WEDVQ
-442 DRRSRDGKAWE
+442 DRRSRTGRSWE
-453 QNGRGNNPRKS
+453 NSGKS
-464 KGKKNRR
+464 KRRKERKGRR